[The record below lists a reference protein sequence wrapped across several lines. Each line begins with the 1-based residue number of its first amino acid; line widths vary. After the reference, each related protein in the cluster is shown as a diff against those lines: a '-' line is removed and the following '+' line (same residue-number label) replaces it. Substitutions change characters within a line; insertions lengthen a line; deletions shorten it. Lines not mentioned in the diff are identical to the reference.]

1 MYVFVGSST
10 LVLTA
15 DFQRD
20 RQRPDVGL
28 KLRWVSVASCA
39 VSDRSNT
46 IGRLDGVRVNHKSDG
61 KNASFSGTKIPEYVS
76 CTELAIQNQRRL

>member
-1 MYVFVGSST
+1 MYVCVGAST
-10 LVLTA
+10 PLLTA
-15 DFQRD
+15 DFQGD
-20 RQRPDVGL
+20 QWRPDAGL

-61 KNASFSGTKIPEYVS
+61 KNSRFSGTKVREYVS
-76 CTELAIQNQRRL
+76 GTELAIQNQRQL